1 MTVKELIEELS
12 KHDPDAKVIG
22 YDNIFHKDF
31 AIHYVTS
38 DKVVDIGTND
48 GFQKT
53 YGLQRF
59 FVNGISVC
67 DREPLGQ
74 NFVVLW

>member
-1 MTVKELIEELS
+1 MSVRELIEELS

-22 YDNIFHKDF
+22 YDSISHKDF
-31 AIHYVTS
+31 IVHYVTG
-38 DKVVDIGTND
+38 DKVVDTGICD

-74 NFVVLW
+74 KVVVIA